1 MHEKTDQRLSLG
13 QLAGLACLWEA
24 CACKPGNVHR
34 AADFEDLT
42 FVDFATSAVA
52 IGPAFDAAGR
62 GARLGET
69 VLSAVKATR
78 QAVDT
83 NTNLGAVL
91 LMAPLAM
98 AKVGASL
105 RQGVSDV
112 LRSLD
117 ADDARLVY
125 AAIRLAVPGGL
136 GKVEEADIADEPPND
151 LLYAMRLA
159 AERDLVARQ
168 YVNDFREVFDIVVPA
183 IGAGLDR
190 GWPLGQIIVRAQL
203 ALMSRFP
210 DSLIARKCGPSVAQR
225 SATMAAATLA
235 AGKPGEEAY
244 ERAVAD
250 FDFWLRSD
258 GHRRNPGTTAD
269 LIAAGLFAALRMGMI
284 NLPVRFY

>member
-1 MHEKTDQRLSLG
+1 MPKPNLTVG

-24 CACKPGNVHR
+24 SASKPGNVHR

-52 IGPAFDAAGR
+52 ITPAFDAASH
-62 GARLGET
+62 GARLGEI

-78 QAVDT
+78 EAVAT

-98 AKVGASL
+98 AAAEHSFRDCV
-105 RQGVSDV
+105 RDV

-117 ADDARLVY
+117 AEDARLVY
-125 AAIRLAVPGGL
+125 EAIRRAVPGGL
-136 GKVEEADIADEPPND
+136 GRVDEADIAGEPPSD

-159 AERDLVARQ
+159 ADRDLVARQ
-168 YVNDFREVFDIVVPA
+168 YVNDFQEVFDVVVTA
-183 IGAGLDR
+183 IGNGLAR
-190 GWPLGQIIVRAQL
+190 GRALGQTIVRAQL
-203 ALMSRFP
+203 QLMGDFP
-210 DSLIARKCGPSVAQR
+210 DSLIARKCGPAVAQK
-225 SATMAAATLA
+225 SATLA
-235 AGKPGEEAY
+235 AAALAAGDPGDEAY

-250 FDFWLRSD
+250 LDFWLRSD

-269 LIAAGLFAALRMGMI
+269 LIAAGLFAALRMGLVH
-284 NLPVRFY
+284 LPVRFY